1 VPNRDAMAQAGAGLS
16 CSQGA
21 GMAFLPAEKLIPCGR
36 EGPTPADGKRRA
48 LVEIS
53 IGYGLILIAIWT
65 PLPWQRVV
73 DWAALAWVVSATVRS
88 FDGWRAMG
96 LEVSG
101 SLRSLWLVGVAFLLA
116 ASAVVLAGTFHNLPL
131 SGFPA
136 MLVRR
141 YWTYAFFAL
150 LQQFLVL
157 DFFLLR
163 FLRLLPGRRAAVS
176 AAAGL
181 FAFAHLPNP
190 ILTPA
195 TLIWGFAACLLFL
208 RYRNLYTLAAMHI
221 IFGVCI
227 AITVPGP
234 VDHNMRVGLSY
245 LTYRPPHRAGH
256 HHRSQK
262 DHTVS
267 TEAWAIDDA
276 PTRRS

>member
-1 VPNRDAMAQAGAGLS
+1 MT
-16 CSQGA
+16 
-21 GMAFLPAEKLIPCGR
+21 FLPAEKPVPCGS
-36 EGPTPADGKRRA
+36 ESPIAADRKRRA
-48 LVEIS
+48 LLEVS

-73 DWAALAWVVSATVRS
+73 DCAALAWVVFATVRS

-101 SLRSLWLVGVAFLLA
+101 SLRSLWLVGVALLLA
-116 ASAVVLAGTFHNLPL
+116 ASAVVFAGTFHNLPL

-141 YWTYAFFAL
+141 YWTYGLFAL

-163 FLRLLPGRRAAVS
+163 FLRLLPGRRAAAVS

-195 TLIWGFAACLLFL
+195 TLIWGFAAGLLFL

-221 IFGVCI
+221 IFGICI

-245 LTYRPPHRAGH
+245 LTYRRPGNHAPGH

-267 TEAWAIDDA
+267 TKAWVIDDA